1 MAWLMRGEVKKIKQ
15 CVFLFV
21 YKFPSRLLNEV
32 VLVEEILIMFGLLAL
47 CARMAHQSDS
57 LATLLH
63 SGAPSVLLGANVR
76 DGILLVT
83 FLLLLKEK

>member
-1 MAWLMRGEVKKIKQ
+1 
-15 CVFLFV
+15 
-21 YKFPSRLLNEV
+21 
-32 VLVEEILIMFGLLAL
+32 MFGLLAL

-57 LATLLH
+57 LATRPH
-63 SGAPSVLLGANVR
+63 SDIPSLFSGQMKW